1 MDKDKRNSASGK
13 IRKNEIK
20 LYLVP
25 CVDFLIAS
33 WISYVMLRSPIGL
46 VFFFPI
52 VYFHMK
58 YAKKRQAEEKL
69 SEFEQRYRELLSS
82 LSGSLRAGHSLE
94 NAFRDAENN
103 MVLLY
108 EKDDFFVKELSMMN
122 RSIDMRVPVE
132 KVFADFAK
140 RHPYEE
146 VVMMSDI
153 IGFAKRMGGNYI
165 ENISRTLEKINDSL
179 ALKEEIKAMTSEK
192 RLELKLMLIMPP
204 GIITYIALSSPEFMQ
219 SIYGNALGFF
229 IVISCMVLYVL
240 AIILGE
246 RIIRIEV

>member
-1 MDKDKRNSASGK
+1 MDKNKRNPASGK

-20 LYLVP
+20 ILLVP
-25 CVDFLIAS
+25 CIDLLIAI

-46 VFFFPI
+46 LFFFPI
-52 VYFHMK
+52 VYFHMR

-69 SEFEQRYRELLSS
+69 SEFEQKYRELLSS
-82 LSGSLRAGHSLE
+82 LSGALRAGHSLE
-94 NAFRDAENN
+94 NAFKDSENN

-108 EKDDFFVKELSMMN
+108 GKEDSFVKELSMMN

-146 VVMMSDI
+146 VVMISDI
-153 IGFAKRMGGNYI
+153 ICFAKRMGGNYI

-179 ALKEEIKAMTSEK
+179 SLKEEIKSMTSEK

-219 SIYGNALGFF
+219 SIYGNVLGFG
-229 IVISCMVLYVL
+229 IVILCMGLYII

-246 RIIRIEV
+246 RIIHIEV

>member
-1 MDKDKRNSASGK
+1 MDKDRRNSAQGK
-13 IRKNEIK
+13 IRKNEMKIW
-20 LYLVP
+20 LVP
-25 CVDFLIAS
+25 LMDFLIAA
-33 WISYVMLRSPIGL
+33 WISYILLRSPFGL
-46 VFFFPI
+46 LLFIPI
-52 VYFHMK
+52 LYFHMK
-58 YAKKRQAEEKL
+58 YARKKQAEERVH
-69 SEFEQRYRELLSS
+69 EFELRYKEMLSS

-94 NAFRDAENN
+94 NAFQDSEENLA
-103 MVLLY
+103 LLY
-108 EKDDFFVKELSMMN
+108 GEDDRFIKELSMMN

-146 VVMMSDI
+146 VIMMSDI
-153 IGFAKRMGGNYI
+153 IGFVKRMGGNYI

-179 ALKEEIKAMTSEK
+179 SLKEEIKAMTSEK

-204 GIITYIALSSPEFMQ
+204 GIISYIAISSPEFMS
-219 SIYGNALGFF
+219 SIYGNAVGFC
-229 IVISCMVLYVL
+229 IVLVCMALYVV